1 MQKYIGRNAVMLLA
15 GAILLSACGKSA
27 SNVSG
32 YVDTDMTYLSSSYAG
47 RVQKLLVERGS
58 KVESGQ
64 AVFQVDPTPE
74 ALSAEHDKL
83 NTSALKAE
91 LEGLNDQIK
100 YAAALLKRQKIMRKS
115 DASSIDDLENAGKNL
130 EVLNKQKASLEA
142 RIAAS
147 EALTKKAEW
156 QKSEKEGVAPAGGL
170 VFDTFAMPGEFM
182 QPGQP
187 ILALI
192 TPSSLKITF
201 FVSEKELSS
210 YKVGQKVAISTTS
223 VPDSYIA
230 TVTYIS
236 NQAEYTPP
244 IIFSREERKKLV
256 FKIAARPDA
265 PDLVSMHLGQP
276 VTVSQV
282 ND

>member
-115 DASSIDDLENAGKNL
+115 DASSI

-210 YKVGQKVAISTTS
+210 YKVGQKVAISTTG